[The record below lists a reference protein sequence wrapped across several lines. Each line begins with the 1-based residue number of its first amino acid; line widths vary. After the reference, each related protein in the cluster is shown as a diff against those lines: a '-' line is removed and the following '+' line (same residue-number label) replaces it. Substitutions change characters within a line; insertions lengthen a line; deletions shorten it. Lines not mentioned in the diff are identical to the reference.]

1 MSTASHVTGHSSTAL
16 GPSLRVQVNALAFAA
31 LSMAGIRRFLL
42 TVVTLGVLHAIA
54 VQTVDPAATS
64 TGAP

>member
-1 MSTASHVTGHSSTAL
+1 MSTAIHQQRSGL
-16 GPSLRVQVNALAFAA
+16 PSESQVNALAFAA